1 MRRQKIAWSAAGIIS
16 ATALVAVTGTVVAQA
31 RTGSAGRSHSALT
44 AADLPSCPSATICAF
59 TGPDATGTQ
68 ANFPTSA
75 NHSQW
80 IDFDSVVGFHP
91 DSIIN
96 NSGSD
101 IWVYDE
107 QNADSGNPIAGPYC
121 AFGTSLRDYTFT
133 DWVQN
138 NLGTSS
144 QSYSAESYQPGWF
157 FIQYN
162 VNTCAT
168 PTSSPPPS

>member
-1 MRRQKIAWSAAGIIS
+1 MRRQKMTWSAAAIV
-16 ATALVAVTGTVVAQA
+16 TAAAAVAVGGTVVAQA
-31 RTGSAGRSHSALT
+31 GTGAAHRHLT
-44 AADLPSCPSATICAF
+44 AQPTCPSATICAF
-59 TGPDATGTQ
+59 TGPNETGTQ

-107 QNADSGNPIAGPYC
+107 QNADSGSSIAGPYC
-121 AFGTSLRDYTFT
+121 AFGTSLGSGYTFT
-133 DWVQN
+133 DWLQTN
-138 NLGTSS
+138 GGKSNQGYSS
-144 QSYSAESYQPGWF
+144 QSYQPGFF

-162 VNTCAT
+162 VNTCGT
-168 PTSSPPPS
+168 QPPAPPA

>member
-1 MRRQKIAWSAAGIIS
+1 MRRQKIAWSAAGLIS

-31 RTGSAGRSHSALT
+31 RTGSAGKSHSALT

-59 TGPDATGTQ
+59 IGPDATGTQ
-68 ANFPTSA
+68 ASFPTSA

-96 NSGSD
+96 NSESD

-107 QNADSGNPIAGPYC
+107 ENADSGNPIAGPYC
-121 AFGTSLRDYTFT
+121 AFGTSQRDYTFT

>member
-1 MRRQKIAWSAAGIIS
+1 MRRQKITWSAA
-16 ATALVAVTGTVVAQA
+16 AVVTAAAAVAIGGAMVAQA

-107 QNADSGNPIAGPYC
+107 QNADAGNPIAGPYC

>member
-31 RTGSAGRSHSALT
+31 RTGEAGRSHSALT

-133 DWVQN
+133 D
-138 NLGTSS
+138 
-144 QSYSAESYQPGWF
+144 
-157 FIQYN
+157 YN